1 MEAWARLLRFVVFS
15 RKENLFVL
23 SADGKVWVKSKE
35 EAGLWLSL
43 QRTSCLAWM
52 KSRVPHAYTLAISA
66 LHRWRQEN
74 QRSIV
79 SLG

>member
-1 MEAWARLLRFVVFS
+1 MEAWARLFRFVVFS

-43 QRTSCLAWM
+43 QRAPFLA
-52 KSRVPHAYTLAISA
+52 
-66 LHRWRQEN
+66 
-74 QRSIV
+74 
-79 SLG
+79 

>member
-1 MEAWARLLRFVVFS
+1 MEAWARLFRFVVFS

-43 QRTSCLAWM
+43 QRAPCLAWM
-52 KSRVPHAYTLAISA
+52 KSRVPRAYMLAISA
-66 LHRWRQEN
+66 LHR
-74 QRSIV
+74 
-79 SLG
+79 